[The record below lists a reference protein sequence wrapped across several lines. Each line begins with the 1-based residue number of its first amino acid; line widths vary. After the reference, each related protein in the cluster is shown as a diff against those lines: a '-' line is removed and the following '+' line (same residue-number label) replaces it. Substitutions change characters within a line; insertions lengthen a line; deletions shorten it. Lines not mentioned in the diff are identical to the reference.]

1 MSGNFQS
8 STAHMNGL
16 VKLVE
21 MRGGLIAF
29 NENPVLQRVL
39 TWSVL
44 KTLRFSKTNDVC
56 HSIET
61 DDSVDKV

>member
-1 MSGNFQS
+1 
-8 STAHMNGL
+8 MNGL